1 MTKKNQWGGRRK
13 NQTGRPPV
21 RELQP
26 GERRRAVWI
35 IATDAEMAE
44 INAIPVDERRMRLLK
59 RARPVICEDGLDEY
73 DTASGIVNGV

>member
-1 MTKKNQWGGRRK
+1 MKKKTRWGGRRK

-44 INAIPVDERRMRLLK
+44 INAIPVDERRTRLLQ
-59 RARPVICEDGLDEY
+59 RARPIISEDALDEY
-73 DTASGIVNGV
+73 DTASGIVSGV

>member
-1 MTKKNQWGGRRK
+1 MAIKKTWGGRRK

-21 RELQP
+21 RELLP

-44 INAIPVDERRMRLLK
+44 INAIPVDERRARLLG
-59 RARPVICEDGLDEY
+59 RDRPIICEDGLDEY